1 MNLIQSAGVW
11 LGFSLKP
18 FFAILTGLELL
29 RCHIGENPHYDIEM
43 YSNYPNPRNKAKI
56 GMKNILSLIEKNM
69 LYKTQI
75 KYFKTLK
82 KNLNQRIGL

>member
-1 MNLIQSAGVW
+1 MGWCKMNLIQSAGVW

-56 GMKNILSLIEKNM
+56 GMKNILSLIEKIC
-69 LYKTQI
+69 YI
-75 KYFKTLK
+75 KLK
-82 KNLNQRIGL
+82 LNILKH